1 MRLASKTK
9 QAKGKGEEFG
19 AVRFADFPEM
29 KIDVALRAQTDLWK
43 IHIVDHVYASR
54 CQVHVCKMHRKEEQA
69 ETEAEKE
76 EEEHFIRHLLKV
88 NNCQCINIDESMFAN

>member
-1 MRLASKTK
+1 
-9 QAKGKGEEFG
+9 
-19 AVRFADFPEM
+19 
-29 KIDVALRAQTDLWK
+29 
-43 IHIVDHVYASR
+43 
-54 CQVHVCKMHRKEEQA
+54 MHRKEEQA